1 MANQISVAEV
11 SRQSRS
17 GSLAGMENNFK
28 KAITE
33 LLVLFLLD
41 ERNMYINEITAEL
54 SRRSEEQ
61 FQIVFPYAVIYRMV
75 RFGYISETHKQKA
88 PDGRLRQYY
97 GITPEGSAYLQELL
111 AFYLKFSDGVGK
123 ILLSA
128 EDPSQ
133 GGVILS
139 RRTS

>member
-1 MANQISVAEV
+1 MANQV
-11 SRQSRS
+11 SAADVTHPSRS

-41 ERNMYINEITAEL
+41 ERDMYINEITAEL
-54 SRRSEEQ
+54 CRRSEEQ

-75 RFGYISETHKQKA
+75 RFGYINETRKQKA

-97 GITPEGSAYLQELL
+97 GITDEGSAYLRELL
-111 AFYLKFSDGVGK
+111 AFYTRFSDGVRK
-123 ILLSA
+123 ILESSPLSEEEA
-128 EDPSQ
+128 
-133 GGVILS
+133 
-139 RRTS
+139 

>member
-1 MANQISVAEV
+1 MANQV
-11 SRQSRS
+11 SIADVSTQTKS

-41 ERNMYINEITAEL
+41 EREMYINEITAEL

-75 RFGYISETHKQKA
+75 RFQYIRETQKQKA

-97 GITPEGSAYLQELL
+97 GITQKGAAYLRELL
-111 AFYLKFSDGVGK
+111 DFYVRFSDGVAK
-123 ILLSA
+123 ILASSMPESNAA
-128 EDPSQ
+128 E
-133 GGVILS
+133 
-139 RRTS
+139 